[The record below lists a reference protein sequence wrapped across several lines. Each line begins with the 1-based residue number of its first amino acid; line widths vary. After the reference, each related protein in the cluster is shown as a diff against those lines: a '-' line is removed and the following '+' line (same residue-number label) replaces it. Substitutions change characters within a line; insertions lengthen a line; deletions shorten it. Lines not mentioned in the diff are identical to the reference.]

1 MSCGR
6 LRRELVELFRFGGLD
21 VRSAPHLD
29 HLAACRACRDE
40 VGFDRAL
47 VQQLRLALDERVATA
62 APSADAWSGILARAQ
77 VPESRWRR
85 WLRSQSMLLA
95 GRLRTATAVSAMA
108 LALVIAA
115 GTDVAIEVSDGSPGA
130 PSASDLLAEQYERG
144 PTRLVPAGIG
154 IEEAAEDARASSGTR
169 TVGQPEFG
177 VSPGGR
183 VSRPVVEELAPE
195 EPAEELVG
203 PAFVIR
209 PRPSGLWSDELQA
222 NDAESGS
229 SATQGVE
236 APAPRPPLGS
246 PS

>member
-1 MSCGR
+1 MSCSR

-47 VQQLRLALDERVATA
+47 VQQLRVALAERVATA
-62 APSADAWSGILARAQ
+62 APSPDAWSGILARAQ
-77 VPESRWRR
+77 APESWWRA
-85 WLRSQSMLLA
+85 WLRAQSMVLA

-108 LALVIAA
+108 LAVIVAA
-115 GTDVAIEVSDGSPGA
+115 GTDVAIEVSDSVPGT
-130 PSASDLLAEQYERG
+130 PSASDILAEQYEQG

-154 IEEAAEDARASSGTR
+154 VEEEDERPVSDAR

-183 VSRPVVEELAPE
+183 VSRRVVEEETAE
-195 EPAEELVG
+195 EPADELLG

-222 NDAESGS
+222 NDAGSGS
-229 SATQGVE
+229 SDTQGVE
-236 APAPRPPLGS
+236 APAPRPPSGS

>member
-1 MSCGR
+1 MSCSR

-47 VQQLRLALDERVATA
+47 VQQLRVALAERVATA
-62 APSADAWSGILARAQ
+62 APSPDAWSGILARAQ
-77 VPESRWRR
+77 APESWWRA
-85 WLRSQSMLLA
+85 WLRAQSMVLA

-108 LALVIAA
+108 LAVIVAA
-115 GTDVAIEVSDGSPGA
+115 GTDVAIEVRDPVPGI

-154 IEEAAEDARASSGTR
+154 PEEAEVGAPASSDAPS
-169 TVGQPEFG
+169 VGQPEFG
-177 VSPGGR
+177 VRPGGR
-183 VSRPVVEELAPE
+183 VSRPVVEEEAGE
-195 EPAEELVG
+195 EETEELVG

-209 PRPSGLWSDELQA
+209 PRPSGLWADELRA
-222 NDAESGS
+222 TDTESGS
-229 SATQGVE
+229 AGEGGQE

>member
-1 MSCGR
+1 VSCGR

-47 VQQLRLALDERVATA
+47 VQQLREALSERVATA
-62 APSADAWSGILARAQ
+62 APSADAWSGILARTQA
-77 VPESRWRR
+77 PESWWRA
-85 WLRSQSMLLA
+85 WLRSHGMVLV

-115 GTDVAIEVSDGSPGA
+115 GTDVAIEVSDGSPGV

-144 PTRLVPAGIG
+144 PTRLAPAGIG
-154 IEEAAEDARASSGTR
+154 VEQAAEEARAPSDTR

-183 VSRPVVEELAPE
+183 VSRPVVEEVAPE

-209 PRPSGLWSDELQA
+209 PRPSGLWADELQA
-222 NDAESGS
+222 ADPESAG
-229 SATQGVE
+229 TE
-236 APAPRPPLGS
+236 ADGEPPAPRPVSGS

>member
-6 LRRELVELFRFGGLD
+6 LRRELVELFRYGGLD

-47 VQQLRLALDERVATA
+47 VQQLRLALAERVATA

-77 VPESRWRR
+77 VPESGWRR
-85 WLRSQSMLLA
+85 WLRSQSMVLA

-108 LALVIAA
+108 LAVIIAA
-115 GTDVAIEVSDGSPGA
+115 GTDVAIEVSDGAPGT
-130 PSASDLLAEQYERG
+130 PSASDILAEQYERG
-144 PTRLVPAGIG
+144 PTRLVPAGIDLQ
-154 IEEAAEDARASSGTR
+154 DAQENNAPSSDAR

-183 VSRPVVEELAPE
+183 VSRPVVEEAAAE
-195 EPAEELVG
+195 EPAEELLG

-209 PRPSGLWSDELQA
+209 PRPSGLWADELQA
-222 NDAESGS
+222 ADTEAGSGE
-229 SATQGVE
+229 E
-236 APAPRPPLGS
+236 APAPRPPSGS

>member
-1 MSCGR
+1 MSCSR

-21 VRSAPHLD
+21 LRSAPHLE
-29 HLAACRACRDE
+29 HLAECRPCRDE

-47 VQQLRLALDERVATA
+47 VQQLREALAERVAA
-62 APSADAWSGILARAQ
+62 ASPSADAWSGILARAQ
-77 VPESRWRR
+77 APESGWRG
-85 WLRSQSMLLA
+85 WLQSHGMVLV

-108 LALVIAA
+108 LAVIIAA
-115 GTDVAIEVSDGSPGA
+115 GTDVAIEVTDGA
-130 PSASDLLAEQYERG
+130 PGVPSTSDLLAEQYEQG

-154 IEEAAEDARASSGTR
+154 VEPVPEDSRAPSDARP
-169 TVGQPEFG
+169 VGQPEFD

-183 VSRPVVEELAPE
+183 VPQRVVEEVAPE

-209 PRPSGLWSDELQA
+209 PRLTGLFADERQVA
-222 NDAESGS
+222 DTEAEGPDADEDG
-229 SATQGVE
+229 G
-236 APAPRPPLGS
+236 PAPRPPAGS